1 MEFVGIIVAV
11 SNLEEK
17 QGNANQGFGQCFR
30 DVVVQTQEEFPKGIC
45 ATLKGDAARD
55 FNLAEGSKV
64 RVFFE
69 PPLTSRKPQANGSP
83 RATRG
88 ASTHVKLTKNPLQK
102 SYKSRPDTSG

>member
-17 QGNANQGFGQCFR
+17 AGGNATTPQCYR

-45 ATLKGDAARD
+45 ATLKGDGARE
-55 FNLAEGSKV
+55 FALEEGRKV

-69 PPLTSRKPQANGSP
+69 PRVNQSKASGKWFTSCHAWRIDAC
-83 RATRG
+83 
-88 ASTHVKLTKNPLQK
+88 
-102 SYKSRPDTSG
+102 

>member
-17 QGNANQGFGQCFR
+17 AVSDSRQNINQCYR
-30 DVVVQTQEEFPKGIC
+30 DIVVQTQEGFPKGIC

-55 FNLAEGSKV
+55 FALAEGTKV

-69 PPLTSRKPQANGSP
+69 P
-83 RATRG
+83 RAYR
-88 ASTHVKLTKNPLQK
+88 SK
-102 SYKSRPDTSG
+102 TSGKWFTSCHAWRIDERRKTEAI